1 MCLLVIQMLLY
12 PNLYISC
19 DICTEPFFEKF
30 CSTLTDLD
38 VLRQYRL
45 KLITRD
51 KTSKHRTVILQR
63 VLYDN
68 GFILYWILVFGNSVQ
83 C

>member
-19 DICTEPFFEKF
+19 DIFEPFFEKF
-30 CSTLTDLD
+30 CGTLTDLD

-68 GFILYWILVFGNSVQ
+68 GFILYWIFVFGNSVP